1 MLNKVDLKFIHLI
14 LTVHIVFISSEL
26 GGLSQTIFKKIIW

>member
-1 MLNKVDLKFIHLI
+1 MLNEVDLKFIHLI

-26 GGLSQTIFKKIIW
+26 DGLSQTIFKKIIW